1 MHLCCSV
8 RCSFALLS
16 AVQDTEIRKH
26 FSSGLYW
33 LTVGADAVGERIKQ
47 LAAMLY
53 KQLSG
58 KSMKEE
64 GQDEHERQAMLVAA
78 MADKQRALV
87 VLDDP
92 WMPEQ
97 VRFLNPID
105 GSQQTEH
112 RLLVTTRI
120 RDLVPKATRVELP
133 LMGKDEAVA
142 LLLELA
148 NVEEAEYLKE
158 QPGSAWPPEAA
169 YAIVA
174 ECGLLPITLT
184 IAAQVVR
191 NWGSGWQESVLP
203 LLREDQGSGEGST
216 STVEERVIGAGLT
229 ALEKHEDGAAVKELF
244 HTFAVTQ
251 EDFVHPM
258 AVVELLWRS
267 CCASESEK
275 QEGSLATRLKV
286 RQWTQL
292 LVDHSLLLGSS
303 SEGIHLH
310 DIVLH
315 YLRKRLSAGE
325 MRKLHTQV
333 VDGMVMASRER
344 MASIGASFED
354 TGSTAKPFEGEEVD
368 WYW

>member
-1 MHLCCSV
+1 
-8 RCSFALLS
+8 
-16 AVQDTEIRKH
+16 
-26 FSSGLYW
+26 
-33 LTVGADAVGERIKQ
+33 
-47 LAAMLY
+47 
-53 KQLSG
+53 
-58 KSMKEE
+58 
-64 GQDEHERQAMLVAA
+64 
-78 MADKQRALV
+78 
-87 VLDDP
+87 
-92 WMPEQ
+92 
-97 VRFLNPID
+97 
-105 GSQQTEH
+105 
-112 RLLVTTRI
+112 
-120 RDLVPKATRVELP
+120 
-133 LMGKDEAVA
+133 MGKDEAVA
-142 LLLELA
+142 LLLDLA

-158 QPGSAWPPEAA
+158 SPGEAWPPQAA
-169 YAIVA
+169 YAIVS

-244 HTFAVTQ
+244 RMFAVTQ

-267 CCASESEK
+267 CCASESEM

-315 YLRKRLSAGE
+315 YLRKRLSADE
-325 MRKLHTQV
+325 MRKLHAQV

-344 MASIGASFED
+344 MASIGACFED